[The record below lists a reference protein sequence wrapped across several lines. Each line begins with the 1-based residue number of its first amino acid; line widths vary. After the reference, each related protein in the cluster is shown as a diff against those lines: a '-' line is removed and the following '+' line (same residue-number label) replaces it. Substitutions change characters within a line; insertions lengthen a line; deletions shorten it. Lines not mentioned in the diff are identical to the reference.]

1 MNLTPRSLQQV
12 ALCYTLVINFP
23 KKLEFI
29 MYLQI
34 SRIRVNIY
42 GNLKPKKK
50 KTKKKQMWQHFLKT
64 DSDMKILVSGYLI
77 TKTFSFLKHDS
88 PPKLI

>member
-42 GNLKPKKK
+42 GNLKQKKKKKKK
-50 KTKKKQMWQHFLKT
+50 KTNVATFPKNRFRYEDIGVRVSNNKDLFVFKT
-64 DSDMKILVSGYLI
+64 
-77 TKTFSFLKHDS
+77 
-88 PPKLI
+88 